1 MLNWLSELWCR
12 SMHSGAM
19 WPMHGKYVC
28 PKCWR
33 EYPIYWGNAAEERL
47 QAAEIQPGRAV

>member
-1 MLNWLSELWCR
+1 MLNWLSGLWCR
-12 SMHSGAM
+12 SMHSGAT

-33 EYPIYWGNAAEERL
+33 EYPVSWGSSAKDPLAAV
-47 QAAEIQPGRAV
+47 EIQAERAA